1 MDNLI
6 NVLDAV
12 LALVQNKTYK
22 YLTRLQPEVPSCCLT
37 HRKYSLKVT
46 CCIQFHMHIY
56 REQDFTLV
64 KSKYGLDSVFP
75 KPLLMKL
82 KVPFVNMTKMKN
94 MAK

>member
-12 LALVQNKTYK
+12 LALGQNKTYK

-37 HRKYSLKVT
+37 HKKYSLKVT

-64 KSKYGLDSVFP
+64 KSKYGLDSVFA

-82 KVPFVNMTKMKN
+82 KSLLLT
-94 MAK
+94 